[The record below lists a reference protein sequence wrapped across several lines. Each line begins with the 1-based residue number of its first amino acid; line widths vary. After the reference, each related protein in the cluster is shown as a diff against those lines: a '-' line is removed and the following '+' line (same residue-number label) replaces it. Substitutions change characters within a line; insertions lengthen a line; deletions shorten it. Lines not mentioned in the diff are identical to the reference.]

1 MGKGE
6 FSYYLPL
13 HFTRESCSQFD
24 APPNIFDVLWAKIAA
39 TSLLPNNTVEG
50 TLFDEQ
56 RVARNLRDAICA
68 LKSYLCE

>member
-1 MGKGE
+1 M
-6 FSYYLPL
+6 
-13 HFTRESCSQFD
+13 
-24 APPNIFDVLWAKIAA
+24 LWAKIAA

-68 LKSYLCE
+68 LNSYLCE